1 MTFWWITSVKRL
13 IPVLTVKFINL
24 VCLKINAFPL
34 PLQSYDSWIVVKEN
48 PDKKMLKKSLFCG
61 EILIDLSE
69 VSLYSQVLLAINR
82 YANCVKNTWIC
93 SFCWSV
99 FPVFRLNMEIYWLN
113 IEIYS
118 VNLHIQSEHGKI
130 WARKNSE
137 LGHFS
142 RIDVRISIKHLC
154 RVFCGNG

>member
-99 FPVFRLNMEIYWLN
+99 FSCIQTEYGDLLTEYRDLFCKSP
-113 IEIYS
+113 YS
-118 VNLHIQSEHGKI
+118 VRTRENMGQK
-130 WARKNSE
+130 K
-137 LGHFS
+137 F
-142 RIDVRISIKHLC
+142 RIGALFTHWC
-154 RVFCGNG
+154 